1 MEIMGDVEIKLGSGY
16 IDEAAKN
23 LLKST
28 KCIDIEKCGEPLFL
42 MLFTGT
48 TYSYKRDDGF
58 YVVSMVNLKD

>member
-1 MEIMGDVEIKLGSGY
+1 MEIMDDVEIKLGSGY

-28 KCIDIEKCGEPLFL
+28 KRIDIEKCGEPLFL
-42 MLFTGT
+42 MLLTET

-58 YVVSMVNLKD
+58 YVVSMGNLKD

>member
-1 MEIMGDVEIKLGSGY
+1 MEIMGDVEIKLGSEY
-16 IDEAAKN
+16 IDEATKK

-28 KCIDIEKCGEPLFL
+28 KRIDIEKCGEPLFL

-48 TYSYKRDDGF
+48 TYSYKRDAGF

>member
-1 MEIMGDVEIKLGSGY
+1 MEIMDDVEIKLGSGY

-28 KCIDIEKCGEPLFL
+28 KRIDIEKCGEPLFL
-42 MLFTGT
+42 MLFTGA

-58 YVVSMVNLKD
+58 YVVSMGNLKD